1 MKKVFDNKGYDNKE
15 LISVLNR
22 KNAVRVMLSC
32 AVFSIVIPSML
43 LFSHLSGFLGPDITS
58 FKVVS
63 LLLEILSIG
72 LALTGYML
80 LKRDEFEWFKDY
92 GRVGYLVQLVYL
104 STLCCCGYRYNRN
117 IVFHIVLIAFFIMV
131 PVLDNRDRLFFQ
143 IISGM
148 GLFFSIIVFSRSPL
162 AFCEIVVALFVNFIG
177 SAVIHK
183 MAIRNEQLVMRLR
196 KKTIS
201 SEKDPLTGVL
211 NRRGLENKAAVMW
224 SYASR
229 IGTDVTAIEID
240 IDYFK
245 KYNDKFG
252 HPMGDECLRKVAL
265 TLENAAKRYTDI
277 IARTGGEEFLV
288 LTQGMEER
296 EVIEFAMTIR
306 NAIID
311 LAIPHACVNVSK
323 YVTVSMGIAH
333 LAPVGGGT
341 FKDLYDIADRALY
354 QAKENG
360 RNCAVYNG
368 KIYGRMK
375 KSVGTIISM

>member
-1 MKKVFDNKGYDNKE
+1 MKKAFDNKGYDNKE

>member
-1 MKKVFDNKGYDNKE
+1 MKKAFDNKGYDNKE
-15 LISVLNR
+15 LVSVLNR

-43 LFSHLSGFLGPDITS
+43 LCSHLSGFLGPDITS

-162 AFCEIVVALFVNFIG
+162 AFFEIVVALFVNFIG

-196 KKTIS
+196 NKTIS

-333 LAPVGGGT
+333 LSPVGGGT

>member
-1 MKKVFDNKGYDNKE
+1 MKKAFDNKGYDNKE

-360 RNCAVYNG
+360 RDCAVYNG

>member
-1 MKKVFDNKGYDNKE
+1 MKKAFDNKGYDNKE

-368 KIYGRMK
+368 KIYSRMK

>member
-1 MKKVFDNKGYDNKE
+1 MKKAFDNKGYDNKE

-177 SAVIHK
+177 SAVILK
-183 MAIRNEQLVMRLR
+183 LAIRN
-196 KKTIS
+196 
-201 SEKDPLTGVL
+201 
-211 NRRGLENKAAVMW
+211 
-224 SYASR
+224 
-229 IGTDVTAIEID
+229 
-240 IDYFK
+240 
-245 KYNDKFG
+245 
-252 HPMGDECLRKVAL
+252 
-265 TLENAAKRYTDI
+265 
-277 IARTGGEEFLV
+277 
-288 LTQGMEER
+288 
-296 EVIEFAMTIR
+296 
-306 NAIID
+306 
-311 LAIPHACVNVSK
+311 
-323 YVTVSMGIAH
+323 
-333 LAPVGGGT
+333 
-341 FKDLYDIADRALY
+341 
-354 QAKENG
+354 
-360 RNCAVYNG
+360 
-368 KIYGRMK
+368 
-375 KSVGTIISM
+375 